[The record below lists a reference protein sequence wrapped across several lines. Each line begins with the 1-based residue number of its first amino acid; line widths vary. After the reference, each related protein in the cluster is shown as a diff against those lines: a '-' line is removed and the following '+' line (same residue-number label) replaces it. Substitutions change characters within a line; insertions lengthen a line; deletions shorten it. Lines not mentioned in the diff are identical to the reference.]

1 MPVRLLIR
9 ERKKVRTI
17 AETLRIEIPIETVDK
32 TEPELSN
39 LIRKLGNLGTT
50 AERTG
55 TSSQRAGERVSQ
67 FDRQAQKT
75 EKGLAKWA
83 KEKYGRLEAKLDKE
97 LVDNF
102 KIYLQENNLK
112 YQEWLKNKIKGE
124 L

>member
-1 MPVRLLIR
+1 MEEKKKRNYNN
-9 ERKKVRTI
+9 ER
-17 AETLRIEIPIETVDK
+17 
-32 TEPELSN
+32 
-39 LIRKLGNLGTT
+39 
-50 AERTG
+50 
-55 TSSQRAGERVSQ
+55 
-67 FDRQAQKT
+67 
-75 EKGLAKWA
+75 KWA